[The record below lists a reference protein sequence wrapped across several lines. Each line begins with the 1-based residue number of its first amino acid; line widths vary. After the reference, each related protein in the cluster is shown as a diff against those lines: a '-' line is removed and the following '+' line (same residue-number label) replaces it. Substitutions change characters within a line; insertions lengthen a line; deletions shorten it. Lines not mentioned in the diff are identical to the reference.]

1 MFGIETIAYHHVIFT
16 VSLTI
21 VFIYFLGVRFL
32 VFFFFFVLW
41 FCGLIFLKTKI
52 KKTFYSILCSDKVV
66 PNRLG

>member
-21 VFIYFLGVRFL
+21 VFIYFLGVRIL
-32 VFFFFFVLW
+32 VFFFVLW
-41 FCGLIFLKTKI
+41 FCGLIVLKTKI

>member
-32 VFFFFFVLW
+32 VSFLCFVVLW

-52 KKTFYSILCSDKVV
+52 EKNFL
-66 PNRLG
+66 

>member
-32 VFFFFFVLW
+32 VFFLCFVVLW
-41 FCGLIFLKTKI
+41 FNIFK
-52 KKTFYSILCSDKVV
+52 
-66 PNRLG
+66 NEN